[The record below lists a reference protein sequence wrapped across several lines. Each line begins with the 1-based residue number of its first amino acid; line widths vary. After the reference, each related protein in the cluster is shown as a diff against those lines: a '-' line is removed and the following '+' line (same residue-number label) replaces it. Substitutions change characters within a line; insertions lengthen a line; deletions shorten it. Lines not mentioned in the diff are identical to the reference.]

1 METLNPDFVV
11 WCCVQAVMSQVGV
24 LLFIVHWRLFKI
36 MRNWGAEEP
45 GCDTRYVSM
54 FLTEVDDDA
63 LQGDRRVPS

>member
-11 WCCVQAVMSQVGV
+11 WCCVQAVMANVGMT
-24 LLFIVHWRLFKI
+24 LFIVHWRLFKI

-54 FLTEVDDDA
+54 FLMEVDDDA
-63 LQGDRRVPS
+63 LQGDR

>member
-11 WCCVQAVMSQVGV
+11 WCCVQAVMANVGMT
-24 LLFIVHWRLFKI
+24 LFIVHWRLFKI
-36 MRNWGAEEP
+36 MRTWGAEEP

-54 FLTEVDDDA
+54 FLMEVDDDA